1 MALPY
6 IHGSQPAKIH
16 DFYEKLLS
24 NVQALE
30 TLGKLREICGYVRMT
45 TDKLEGIRGD
55 LVRTDDDWQEWEF
68 PQLVLALRKWT
79 ERNPQT
85 QDDRAMEKP
94 PLGVQPFKKRK
105 PSRPSSRKRSLNRAF
120 IVKRADTDLA
130 IAAKLLLW
138 RSERKYVLIK
148 KQLCFNCAGTKHK
161 AFECRS
167 QVSCLFCKRRDHSS
181 ICDRGS
187 TEHMVVA
194 TGDTTVT
201 YPL

>member
-1 MALPY
+1 
-6 IHGSQPAKIH
+6 
-16 DFYEKLLS
+16 
-24 NVQALE
+24 
-30 TLGKLREICGYVRMT
+30 
-45 TDKLEGIRGD
+45 
-55 LVRTDDDWQEWEF
+55 
-68 PQLVLALRKWT
+68 
-79 ERNPQT
+79 
-85 QDDRAMEKP
+85 MEKP

-138 RSERKYVLIK
+138 RSERKYVLIE

-167 QVSCLFCKRRDHSS
+167 QVGCLFCKRRHHSS

-187 TEHMVVA
+187 TEHMLVA

-201 YPL
+201 YPVVVVNVEGIKCRALLDTGAGSSYASSALLERL

>member
-79 ERNPQT
+79 QRNPQK

-94 PLGVQPFKKRK
+94 PLGVQPFKKSKTFVAKQQETKSK
-105 PSRPSSRKRSLNRAF
+105 PCVYCEKSGHRPSDCSKVASVAERKKVRTNRETAVLQLCWYQAQGFRMSQSSELPILQTKRSF
-120 IVKRADTDLA
+120 
-130 IAAKLLLW
+130 
-138 RSERKYVLIK
+138 
-148 KQLCFNCAGTKHK
+148 FN
-161 AFECRS
+161 
-167 QVSCLFCKRRDHSS
+167 L
-181 ICDRGS
+181 
-187 TEHMVVA
+187 
-194 TGDTTVT
+194 
-201 YPL
+201 

>member
-68 PQLVLALRKWT
+68 PQLVSALRKWT
-79 ERNPQT
+79 ERNPQK
-85 QDDRAMEKP
+85 QDDRAMEKH
-94 PLGVQPFKKRK
+94 PLGVQPFKKSKTFQAKQQETKSK
-105 PSRPSSRKRSLNRAF
+105 PCVYCEESGHRPSDCSKVASVA
-120 IVKRADTDLA
+120 
-130 IAAKLLLW
+130 
-138 RSERKYVLIK
+138 ERKKVLIE